1 MAEKTLECGCIVTLT
16 PDRIEDASEELIRRI
31 VCPHSKEADFLTKA
45 GEYDLTVKTISK
57 GTIESHIN
65 IPV

>member
-16 PDRIEDASEELIRRI
+16 SVRIEHSSEELIRRI
-31 VCPHSKEADFLTKA
+31 VCPHSNEADFTTKA
-45 GEYDLTVKTISK
+45 GEYALVVKTVSK
-57 GTIESHIN
+57 GTIEAPLH